1 MSVFDTS
8 AVLAIMYKEAGADIA
23 RKHLDAA
30 SISLVNVAEV
40 LGDLRKSG
48 RADPAEGFDLVKELK
63 LRTRRVHE
71 GHVERVAEL
80 GGVRNLALGDRFC
93 IALGEAIDEPLVTG
107 DTAWANL
114 PLKVPVIL
122 IR

>member
-1 MSVFDTS
+1 MSVLDTS
-8 AVLAIMYKEAGADIA
+8 AVLAIMYRETGADVA

-40 LGDLRKSG
+40 LGHLMKSG
-48 RADPAEGFDLVKELK
+48 RADPAEGLGLVKELK

-71 GHVERVAEL
+71 GHVKRVAEL
-80 GGVRNLALGDRFC
+80 GSVKNLALGDRFC
-93 IALGEAIDEPLVTG
+93 IALGESIDEPLVTG
-107 DTAWANL
+107 DTAWASL